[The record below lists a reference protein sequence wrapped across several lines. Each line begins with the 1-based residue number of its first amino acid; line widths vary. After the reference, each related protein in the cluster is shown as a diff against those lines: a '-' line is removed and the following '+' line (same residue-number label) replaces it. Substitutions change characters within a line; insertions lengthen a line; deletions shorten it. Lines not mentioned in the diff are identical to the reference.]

1 LDNAVKYPP
10 DPMTA
15 FFVFLA
21 RQEAARGLI
30 DRSARAP
37 GE

>member
-1 LDNAVKYPP
+1 
-10 DPMTA
+10 MTA

-21 RQEAARGLI
+21 RQEAARSLI

-37 GE
+37 GEQA